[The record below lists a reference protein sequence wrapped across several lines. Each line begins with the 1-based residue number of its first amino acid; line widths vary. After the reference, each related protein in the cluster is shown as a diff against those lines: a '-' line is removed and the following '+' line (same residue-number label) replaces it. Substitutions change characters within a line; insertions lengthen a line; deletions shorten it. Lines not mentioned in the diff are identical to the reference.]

1 MTKRNTNSIRL
12 NPLKSISE
20 ENSSKR
26 SGKPEVQL
34 SGQALQNSC
43 SENFLKTRKRTQVS
57 KKSPRSCAMKKAVP
71 KNVDQVFS
79 CE

>member
-1 MTKRNTNSIRL
+1 MIKRNTNSTRL

-34 SGQALQNSC
+34 SGQVLQNSC
-43 SENFLKTRKRTQVS
+43 SENFLKTRKRTPVS
-57 KKSPRSCAMKKAVP
+57 
-71 KNVDQVFS
+71 
-79 CE
+79 